1 MESDM
6 SDSEKKVT
14 IETGDAGKGSS
25 EIAEGAN
32 TEELQERALSVFSS
46 ERNED
51 LTALVLCLITT
62 FLVLL
67 FTKWLV

>member
-1 MESDM
+1 MTE
-6 SDSEKKVT
+6 EKKVT
-14 IETGDAGKGSS
+14 IETGDAGKGTT
-25 EIAEGAN
+25 EVGENAN

-51 LTALVLCLITT
+51 ITALIFCLITT

-67 FTKWLV
+67 FTKWMV